1 MDMRADLLSSLS
13 CSKHPDNRYFG
24 LLVYLRRVD
33 IAPEKRVITR
43 RDTLI
48 VVDAVKPYAE
58 KIHSKVIRQGGR
70 KVSSKLTDMARV
82 VEEAMTITC

>member
-1 MDMRADLLSSLS
+1 MDVRADLLTSLS

-33 IAPEKRVITR
+33 IASEKRIEAR

-58 KIHSKVIRQGGR
+58 KVHGKVTRQGGC
-70 KVSSKLTDMARV
+70 KVSSNRTDMAQGV
-82 VEEAMTITC
+82 GKE